1 MKILALIVLIA
12 LPVCVAQAGE
22 PVPASAQAVA
32 AQAEVSERDARHNC
46 MRYTGSH
53 IVRSRTGRAER
64 VARADDTGR
73 ADADHE
79 QMDHEQMDHQRVASL
94 EPEDCVNANGRVYSR
109 SDLSRTGE
117 VDLADALR
125 KLDPAIR

>member
-1 MKILALIVLIA
+1 MKILALSVLIA

-53 IVRSRTGRAER
+53 IVQSRTERAKR
-64 VARADDTGR
+64 VARADDT
-73 ADADHE
+73 DADHE
-79 QMDHEQMDHQRVASL
+79 QMDHKRVASL